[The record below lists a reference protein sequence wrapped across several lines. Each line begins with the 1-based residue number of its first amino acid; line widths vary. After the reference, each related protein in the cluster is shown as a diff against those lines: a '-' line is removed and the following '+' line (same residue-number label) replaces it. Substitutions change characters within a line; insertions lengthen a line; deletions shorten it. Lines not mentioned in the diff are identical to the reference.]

1 MVSGLT
7 GRGRRSLLVEPWML
21 VGVDVVVIPQPDS
34 LMEKVLLGFLFE
46 LNSD

>member
-7 GRGRRSLLVEPWML
+7 GRGRRGLVEPWLL
-21 VGVDVVVIPQPDS
+21 VGVDVVVIPQPNS
-34 LMEKVLLGFLFE
+34 LMDKVLLGFLFE